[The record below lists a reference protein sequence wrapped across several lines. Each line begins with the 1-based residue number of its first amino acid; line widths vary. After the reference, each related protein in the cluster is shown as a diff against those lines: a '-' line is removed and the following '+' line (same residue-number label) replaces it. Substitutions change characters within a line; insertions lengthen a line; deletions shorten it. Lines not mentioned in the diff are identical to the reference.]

1 MKNMV
6 NIWDFAYNKPFVRI
20 KKKDGNTIEGKT
32 IAIWE
37 AEEIDTDDDMIAVDL
52 DDGSI
57 ENIFQSEIESIERL

>member
-1 MKNMV
+1 MV

-20 KKKDGNTIEGKT
+20 KKKNGNIIEGKT

-37 AEEIDTDDDMIAVDL
+37 AEEIDTDEDMIVIDS

-57 ENIFQSEIESIERL
+57 ENIYQSEIESIERI